1 MNPQPDSDDEIK
13 WDIEDLK
20 KAYLQSAEEYD
31 RLMNTTR
38 SGISTSQ

>member
-1 MNPQPDSDDEIK
+1 MNPTSESDDEIK

-20 KAYLQSAEEYD
+20 QAYLRSAEEYD

-38 SGISTSQ
+38 SGISTSE